1 MGNRDIPINIPTD
14 FGRIVEK
21 GIYEL
26 YLTTNDEVI
35 IKKFRK
41 AIMTLNSTPIQVW
54 CAYMAC
60 WNQIFNEHSKYPALF
75 KMIDDTLLKTL
86 KSTLINNESSLRN
99 CKEWMGINKKWIMGL
114 HNSYR

>member
-1 MGNRDIPINIPTD
+1 MKLQKQITNEELLELTRKAFENDEVAEFLCGEKGYSVMGNRDIPINIPTD

-60 WNQIFNEHSKYPALF
+60 WNQIFNEHSKYPAPF
-75 KMIDDTLLKTL
+75 K
-86 KSTLINNESSLRN
+86 
-99 CKEWMGINKKWIMGL
+99 
-114 HNSYR
+114 